1 MKKIWELICVFAK
14 IGLFTFGGGYAMLP
28 LLQVELVEKR
38 KWLTD
43 EKLVDYFC
51 IGQSTPGIIAVN
63 VATFVGYGRKGV
75 VGAVSATLALIFPP
89 VVVIL
94 LLANVLQLY
103 MNNKYVSDAFE
114 GIRIV
119 VIALILDAV
128 WKLKKTALKNRV
140 DIFIFAGALG
150 LIAGFHIS
158 PVALVAVAGLL
169 GYCRYLKQVRK

>member
-1 MKKIWELICVFAK
+1 MKKIWELVSVFAK

-28 LLQVELVEKR
+28 LLQAELVDKR

-75 VGAVSATLALIFPP
+75 TGAVAATVALVLPP
-89 VVVIL
+89 IIVIL

-103 MNNKYVSDAFE
+103 MANKYVADAFE

-119 VIALILDAV
+119 VVALILDAV
-128 WKLKKTALKNRV
+128 WKLKKTALKDRLDLV
-140 DIFIFAGALG
+140 VFAVSLG
-150 LIAGFHIS
+150 LI
-158 PVALVAVAGLL
+158 VALHVSPALLVALAGVF